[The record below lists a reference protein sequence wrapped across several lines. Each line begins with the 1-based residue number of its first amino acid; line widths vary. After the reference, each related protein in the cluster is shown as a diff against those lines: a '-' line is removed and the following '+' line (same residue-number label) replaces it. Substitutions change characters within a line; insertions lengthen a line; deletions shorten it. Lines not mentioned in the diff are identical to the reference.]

1 MKIKGLYCI
10 LPEFQ
15 TLQEYI
21 NFTKKLCKFNPNII
35 QLRIKNKPDR
45 FIFQVA
51 VNLKKILSK
60 YKIPLIIDDR
70 VDIALVVDAD
80 GVHLGQD
87 DIPPS
92 KVKEISSK
100 LKIKNFIIGYS
111 THSLKQAEDGLKLP
125 VNYIS
130 IGPVFHTSNKP
141 EYKVV
146 GVEIVRKVKVM
157 AEKFKKPV
165 VAIGG
170 INEKNI
176 LLLKEAKPDAV
187 AVINAIKDI
196 NPKVINLLKEF
207 FVW

>member
-1 MKIKGLYCI
+1 MKIYGLYCI

-21 NFTKKLCKFNPNII
+21 SFTKKLCKFNPNVI

-45 FIFQVA
+45 FIFEVA
-51 VNLKKILSK
+51 VKLKKILSK

-70 VDIALVVDAD
+70 VDIALFANAD
-80 GVHLGQD
+80 GIHLGQD
-87 DIPPS
+87 DISPL
-92 KVKEISSK
+92 KVKEVLNK

-111 THSLKQAEDGLKLP
+111 THSLKQAENGLNLP
-125 VNYIS
+125 VDYIS
-130 IGPVFHTSNKP
+130 IGPVFYTSNKP
-141 EYKVV
+141 EYRVV
-146 GVEIVRKVKVM
+146 GVEVVKKVKVM

-176 LLLKEAKPDAV
+176 FLLKEAKPDAI
-187 AVINAIKDI
+187 AVINAIRDI
-196 NPKVINLLKEF
+196 NPKVINSLKEF
-207 FVW
+207 FV